1 MRIIASALL
10 VFAPWIILT
19 GCDAIRETEP
29 AATSSGATSTGSW
42 GSGDGAGGDGVGGDG
57 AGGSGGAG
65 GGGGSLPAE
74 EAWHRQISGP
84 DMEDA
89 MALAIDG
96 GGNLVVAGSSRGTA
110 DFGGGDT
117 QLAGFEDLF
126 IAKYADDGALR
137 WAQRFG
143 GSLVTATGIAVDRND
158 GIAVVGHTSSG
169 PLEAGDLSLEE
180 PERDDIFVLALD
192 RDGAP
197 RWIHRLGGAGFDF
210 GGRVAVGP
218 GDDVVV
224 AAQSGSRLTLAR
236 FAADG
241 TTRFATDL
249 GHLSGYASS
258 FAPIGGVAVDP
269 HGDILVAGNFS
280 GGADLGGGAIT
291 GLRGDQAWVA
301 KYSGEDGAH
310 LWSRHLGA
318 PEDHGM
324 GLGDKAQTLLVDGR
338 GDALIAGQFAAGAD
352 LGEGPID
359 TTGGAFLVKLAGED
373 GAVRWAKALPAAGVV
388 STSLSFAPDGQVALV
403 ASLRA
408 PFDLG
413 GGTVHERGSY
423 VAAYEPGTGSFVAQ
437 RRIVEVGTMISDTQN
452 GFFGMGA
459 SALDAKGHLSIV
471 TSFYDEAQTGFGAL
485 KSEGWGDIL
494 LARLPL

>member
-1 MRIIASALL
+1 MRIIPSALIVVVPAML
-10 VFAPWIILT
+10 LA
-19 GCDAIRETEP
+19 GCSPSRETE
-29 AATSSGATSTGSW
+29 AAVASSSAPGAGSGGSGGSTG
-42 GSGDGAGGDGVGGDG
+42 GDAV
-57 AGGSGGAG
+57 GSGGAG
-65 GGGGSLPAE
+65 TGGALPAE
-74 EAWHRQISGP
+74 GAWHRQISGP

-89 MALAIDG
+89 MSLAIDG
-96 GGNLVVAGSSRGTA
+96 GANIVLAGSSRGAA
-110 DFGGGDT
+110 DFGAGAT
-117 QLAGFEDLF
+117 PLAGFEDLF

-137 WAQRFG
+137 WAHRFG
-143 GSLVTATGIAVDRND
+143 GSLVTATGVAVDAND
-158 GIAVVGHTSSG
+158 GIAVVGHISSG
-169 PLEAGDLSLEE
+169 PLEAGDLSMDE

-192 RDGAP
+192 RGGAP
-197 RWIHRLGGAGFDF
+197 RWMHRLGGPGFDF

-224 AAQSGSRLTLAR
+224 AAQSGGRLTLAR

-241 TTRFATDL
+241 AVRFATDV

-258 FAPIGGVAVDP
+258 FAPIGGVAVDLR
-269 HGDILVAGNFS
+269 GDILVAGNFS

-301 KYSGEDGAH
+301 KYSGKDGAH
-310 LWSRHLGA
+310 LWSRHFGA

-324 GLGDKAQTLLVDGR
+324 GLGDKAQTLLVDER
-338 GDALIAGQFAAGAD
+338 GDVLIAGQFAVGAD
-352 LGEGPID
+352 LGEGPIGD
-359 TTGGAFLVKLAGED
+359 TGGAFLAKVAGED

-388 STSLSFAPDGQVALV
+388 STGLSFTPDGRVALI

-413 GGTVHERGSY
+413 GGTVDERGSY
-423 VAAYEPGTGSFVAQ
+423 IATYEASTGAFVAQ

-459 SALDAKGHLSIV
+459 SAIDAKGNLAIV
-471 TSFYDEAQTGFGAL
+471 TSFYEEAQTGFGAL

-494 LARLPL
+494 LAHLPL